1 MSSGPQTSPLG
12 PGPTPAV
19 PPPPGFTYTHAP
31 LFFLNPPPTP
41 SLSLSLALSIGYRE
55 LPSKGL
61 LATGSSLA
69 DGQRQRRR
77 GRPRQAQVHG
87 EEVAPRSPS
96 VGGKFPA
103 VAVAVAAA
111 RSRSRAS
118 STAVGD
124 NGDKGMW
131 RSDGGAAEEEVP
143 LGLHPVYVGKSRR
156 RYLISSHLVDHPLL
170 RVLLQRSA
178 GGAAEEA
185 GGGRPTTVVGC
196 EVVLFDHLLWM
207 IENADPQPESL
218 DELVE
223 FYAV

>member
-1 MSSGPQTSPLG
+1 MAKGSGGGGVLG
-12 PGPTPAV
+12 KLKCMVRRLHPA
-19 PPPPGFTYTHAP
+19 AP
-31 LFFLNPPPTP
+31 
-41 SLSLSLALSIGYRE
+41 S
-55 LPSKGL
+55 
-61 LATGSSLA
+61 
-69 DGQRQRRR
+69 D
-77 GRPRQAQVHG
+77 
-87 EEVAPRSPS
+87 
-96 VGGKFPA
+96 GGKFPA
-103 VAVAVAAA
+103 VAVAVAAAAA

-156 RYLISSHLVDHPLL
+156 RYLISSDLVDHPLL

-178 GGAAEEA
+178 GAAAEEA
-185 GGGRPTTVVGC
+185 GGGGGGRPTPVVGC